1 MHGGPAGRVEG
12 ERGHAD
18 DQVAVVDQR
27 RPPRARGQRRV
38 PDDGDAA
45 RRVVAGVVARTRSA
59 RTCLLV
65 VHRVSIAQ
73 DGNRPPAPGCAGP
86 AARDDNRA
94 RACSL
99 RHRRDRL
106 QPRRRPRARQADDLG
121 GRAVLRG
128 RRRQVPE
135 ARPATLLT
143 PEQYQ
148 APHPEPR
155 NAFGASYG
163 EHREFL
169 EFDIDQHAELAACAA
184 DHGVV
189 YSTSVWDMPS
199 AKAVVGD
206 GAAVRQ
212 GARRPPTSTPSCWS
226 CCAPSSAASSTS
238 RSA

>member
-1 MHGGPAGRVEG
+1 MPAPYVIAEIGCNHGGDLELAKRMISV
-12 ERGHAD
+12 
-18 DQVAVVDQR
+18 
-27 RPPRARGQRRV
+27 
-38 PDDGDAA
+38 AA
-45 RRVVAGVVARTRSA
+45 RFCEVDAVKF
-59 RTCLLV
+59 
-65 VHRVSIAQ
+65 Q
-73 DGNRPPAPGCAGP
+73 K
-86 AARDDNRA
+86 RD
-94 RACSL
+94 
-99 RHRRDRL
+99 
-106 QPRRRPRARQADDLG
+106 
-121 GRAVLRG
+121 
-128 RRRQVPE
+128 
-135 ARPATLLT
+135 PATLLT

-169 EFDIDQHAELAACAA
+169 EFDIEQHAELARCAA
-184 DHGVV
+184 EHGVV

-206 GAAVRQ
+206 GAEVRQ